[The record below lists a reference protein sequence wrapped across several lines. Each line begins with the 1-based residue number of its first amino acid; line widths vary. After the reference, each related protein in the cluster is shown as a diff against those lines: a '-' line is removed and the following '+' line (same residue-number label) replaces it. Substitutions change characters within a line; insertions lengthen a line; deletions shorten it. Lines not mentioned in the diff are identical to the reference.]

1 MSHQVLAS
9 VPPKGILRSDPS
21 LKAFAVWSPVPSL
34 RSLSRPPRVCNWG
47 GGCSQEKAA
56 LGKAGFRAGP
66 PGSGGFLLEAPSC
79 WSKDGMPEAGP
90 SGACLSLAS
99 ATPGRCLGVPHV
111 DSGQP
116 EGGTWPLTSGWCHGR
131 CWRAADMPAAWRG
144 RPAPCSSRPGSA
156 GSPGLSAAVGAGAAL
171 ADPDAARFLFL
182 VDVGGARQGGD
193 AGGVAGGG
201 ALPSHDKGGLS
212 QGRRGSGLRRPR
224 PCRRSPFLLL
234 LQDLQRAS
242 SAPQD
247 PCPPKPP
254 RAHEL
259 KLLVR
264 NVRAS
269 LLDGAG
275 APGGWPCCQSP
286 PGDGKAPGRGQQ

>member
-1 MSHQVLAS
+1 M
-9 VPPKGILRSDPS
+9 LR
-21 LKAFAVWSPVPSL
+21 
-34 RSLSRPPRVCNWG
+34 RPPRGQRSARRRDVAPHVRLVSRPVLA
-47 GGCSQEKAA
+47 GCRHACSLE
-56 LGKAGFRAGP
+56 RAP
-66 PGSGGFLLEAPSC
+66 CSLQLPAWVSGEP
-79 WSKDGMPEAGP
+79 
-90 SGACLSLAS
+90 LAS
-99 ATPGRCLGVPHV
+99 ARRWE
-111 DSGQP
+111 P
-116 EGGTWPLTSGWCHGR
+116 EPLWPTL
-131 CWRAADMPAAWRG
+131 M
-144 RPAPCSSRPGSA
+144 
-156 GSPGLSAAVGAGAAL
+156 LL
-171 ADPDAARFLFL
+171 AFCFLFL

-193 AGGVAGGG
+193 AGGDAGGG

-234 LQDLQRAS
+234 LQDLQHAS

-286 PGDGKAPGRGQQ
+286 RATARPLAGGSSDRPVARPEWRGHPWVLSGLRFLLGLPPVGSAV

>member
-1 MSHQVLAS
+1 MWTAVS
-9 VPPKGILRSDPS
+9 PKAGRGP
-21 LKAFAVWSPVPSL
+21 
-34 RSLSRPPRVCNWG
+34 SRPAGVTAGAG
-47 GGCSQEKAA
+47 GLQTCLQPGEGA
-56 LGKAGFRAGP
+56 L
-66 PGSGGFLLEAPSC
+66 L
-79 WSKDGMPEAGP
+79 
-90 SGACLSLAS
+90 
-99 ATPGRCLGVPHV
+99 
-111 DSGQP
+111 
-116 EGGTWPLTSGWCHGR
+116 
-131 CWRAADMPAAWRG
+131 PAAPGLGQRG
-144 RPAPCSSRPGSA
+144 A
-156 GSPGLSAAVGAGAAL
+156 PGLSAAVGAGAAL

-193 AGGVAGGG
+193 AGGG

-224 PCRRSPFLLL
+224 PCRRSLFLLL

-286 PGDGKAPGRGQQ
+286 PGDGRAPGRGCSDRPVARPEWRGHPWVLSGLRFLLGLPPVGSAV